1 MCRSLTWLC
10 FMNVILVGMAFVV
23 LDNDV
28 FNVDYHSGFA
38 EISKKGHSA
47 ISLPEAID
55 LPWEVSR

>member
-1 MCRSLTWLC
+1 MRRSFSWLC

-38 EISKKGHSA
+38 EIFKKKIILRLVYRRLSTYLG
-47 ISLPEAID
+47 
-55 LPWEVSR
+55 R